1 MAKKQDAATRPP
13 RSQQGAGVCELC
25 GRLQPL
31 TWHHLIPRAV
41 HRRGRYQ
48 RRYEKQEMRGRGILI
63 CRLCHDGIHDLFPDE
78 KQLAEHFNTK
88 ELLLADARL
97 RKHIAWVRK
106 QK

>member
-1 MAKKQDAATRPP
+1 MARLRETRQTTLDAEAVA
-13 RSQQGAGVCELC
+13 SACELC

-41 HRRGRYQ
+41 HRRRRYQ
-48 RRYEKQEMRGRGILI
+48 RRYEKQEMHGRGMMI
-63 CRLCHDGIHDLFPDE
+63 CRHCHDGIHDLFPE
-78 KQLAEHFNTK
+78 KRLAEHYNTK
-88 ELLLADARL
+88 EALLADPRL